1 MLEKKTYAILKSTG
15 EQIDRLFNFR
25 KNNVSTKG
33 KVKMNKFK
41 FFMAMLLASAA
52 TLAFYGC
59 SDNQADTGAKKA
71 DEKTTEVKVQEDAAA
86 KKAKEEAE
94 KKAQA
99 EAAAKKAKEEAEKKA
114 QAEAAAKQMAI
125 YDQAE
130 EAFNSFIANVR
141 NNRIRMGGAIRNRVL
156 NYNNEMMGMITE
168 SYVIFRG
175 NSNGEKLSFHIVK
188 TNGVWKCADI
198 ERDWN
203 VVQDFVK

>member
-1 MLEKKTYAILKSTG
+1 MLEKKKTYAILKSTG
-15 EQIDRLFNFR
+15 KQIDRLFNFR

-41 FFMAMLLASAA
+41 FFMAMLLAGAT

-71 DEKTTEVKVQEDAAA
+71 DEKTTEVKVQEEAAA

-114 QAEAAAKQMAI
+114 QAI
-125 YDQAE
+125 YAQAQQ
-130 EAFNSFIANVR
+130 AFDSFIADVR

-156 NYNNEMMGMITE
+156 NYNNEMVSIITE
-168 SYVIFRG
+168 SYVMFCG

-188 TNGVWKCADI
+188 ENGVWKCADV

-203 VVQDFVK
+203 GVQEFVK

>member
-15 EQIDRLFNFR
+15 KQIDRLFNFR

-41 FFMAMLLASAA
+41 FFMAMLLAGAT

-71 DEKTTEVKVQEDAAA
+71 DEKTTEVKVQ
-86 KKAKEEAE
+86 
-94 KKAQA
+94 A

-114 QAEAAAKQMAI
+114 QAI
-125 YDQAE
+125 YAQAQQ
-130 EAFNSFIANVR
+130 AFDSFIADVR

-156 NYNNEMMGMITE
+156 NYNNEMMSIITE
-168 SYVIFRG
+168 SYVMFRG

>member
-1 MLEKKTYAILKSTG
+1 
-15 EQIDRLFNFR
+15 
-25 KNNVSTKG
+25 
-33 KVKMNKFK
+33 MNKFK
-41 FFMAMLLASAA
+41 FFIAMLLAGAA

-71 DEKTTEVKVQEDAAA
+71 DEKTTEVKVQED
-86 KKAKEEAE
+86 
-94 KKAQA
+94 
-99 EAAAKKAKEEAEKKA
+99 AAAKKAKEEAEKKA